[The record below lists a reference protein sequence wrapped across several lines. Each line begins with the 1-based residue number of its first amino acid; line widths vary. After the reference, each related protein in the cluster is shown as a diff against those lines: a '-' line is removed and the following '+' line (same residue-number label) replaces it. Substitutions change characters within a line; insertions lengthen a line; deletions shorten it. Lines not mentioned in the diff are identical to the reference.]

1 MIHRFRTKSLRYNVF
16 REHFFLYLSS
26 NYTRSTFFL
35 LLVHIKKKKRKMDQQ
50 QNINYESPGFPRSTE
65 CNGKNEKQ
73 TKTKKTKQSLQIT
86 LLTQELDAG
95 TKTQQWRVISQT
107 SFVLLTLRQFTLPAN
122 FSTYFSGLS
131 LTSSLLPPKLHLIP
145 PKPNFT

>member
-1 MIHRFRTKSLRYNVF
+1 
-16 REHFFLYLSS
+16 
-26 NYTRSTFFL
+26 
-35 LLVHIKKKKRKMDQQ
+35 MDQQ

-65 CNGKNEKQ
+65 RNGKNEKQ

-86 LLTQELDAG
+86 LLTQQLDAG